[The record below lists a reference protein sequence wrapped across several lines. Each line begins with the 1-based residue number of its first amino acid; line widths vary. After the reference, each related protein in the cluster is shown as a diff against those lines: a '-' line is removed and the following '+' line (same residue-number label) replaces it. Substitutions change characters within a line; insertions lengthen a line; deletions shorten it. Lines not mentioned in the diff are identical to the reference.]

1 MTRRKDTKIPQSS
14 VPSDNVANKAVNEEM
29 DDSLE
34 RAVTTATSLDV
45 KQDRGS
51 GPRCQNTIGDTI
63 AQTRSENVSKQS
75 NDSLLAR
82 VNTPRS
88 DEDSLKLQE
97 LIELCTNLQKKVLD
111 FETTNSSKYDC
122 MFEKKA
128 RVESSSEEDLGKED
142 ASKQGRIADIDNNE
156 DITLVSTHF
165 DADTDMFG
173 VHDLDGEEVF
183 VESEAPMVNAA
194 TITSTILVSAATIT
208 EVDITLAQALAELTK
223 AKVKADYQL
232 AQRLQVEKQEE
243 LTVKEKAKL
252 FQQLL
257 EKRRKHF
264 AAKRVEEERKKPPT
278 KAQQRIIMCTYLKNM
293 DRWKPKD
300 LKNKSFANIQE
311 LFDKA
316 IKRVNTFFDFRTE
329 LVEGSSKRACTELE
343 QEVTKKQK
351 VDDRETSKVDD
362 DQEAAKIKVLKEIV
376 FDEEEVA
383 VNAIPLATKPP
394 TIVDWKIL
402 KEGKISY
409 FQIIRADGSSMR
421 YSAFIQMHKSFDR
434 EDLETL

>member
-194 TITSTILVSAATIT
+194 TITSTILVSAATII
-208 EVDITLAQALAELTK
+208 EVDITLAQALAELKSVKPKAVTTAAITITTASTRPK
-223 AKVKADYQL
+223 AKGLDKVEADYQL
-232 AQRLQVEKQEE
+232 AQRLKANEQEE
-243 LTVKEKAKL
+243 LTIEEKAKL
-252 FQQLL
+252 FQKLL

-278 KAQQRIIMCTYLKNM
+278 KAQQRIII
-293 DRWKPKD
+293 R
-300 LKNKSFANIQE
+300 
-311 LFDKA
+311 
-316 IKRVNTFFDFRTE
+316 
-329 LVEGSSKRACTELE
+329 GSKHLMG
-343 QEVTKKQK
+343 
-351 VDDRETSKVDD
+351 
-362 DQEAAKIKVLKEIV
+362 
-376 FDEEEVA
+376 
-383 VNAIPLATKPP
+383 IPLLKPP

-409 FQIIRADGSSMR
+409 FQIIRADGSSMSPEEGYERVLWGDLKTMFEPHVEDTGRIVGDKSLLEVTTAR
-421 YSAFIQMHKSFDR
+421 YNELVDYGVG
-434 EDLETL
+434 